1 MPGAPAPEYIQA
13 RRVLLDALDVLTAH
27 LPGLTLVGAQAV
39 YLHTGSAAIAVPEY
53 TTDADMAVA
62 PDLIAESP
70 LMVDA
75 LTTAGFQQASDPGR
89 WISPDGIYLDLL
101 VPESLA
107 GPGRRGANLGV
118 HGRQAAR
125 RAHGLEAAL
134 IDRKSTTITALDP
147 GDPRSFEVWVAGPA
161 ALLVAKTIKISER
174 TGTTGRAVDKDAL
187 DIMRL
192 LRAVTTADLVTGI
205 DRLLS
210 DEHSAAT
217 TREAIE
223 AFGGL
228 FSSTD
233 SEGTLMAV
241 RAASPLEDAEVI
253 AASIVALATDLLGRL
268 PR

>member
-1 MPGAPAPEYIQA
+1 MNGVPATEYIQA
-13 RRVLLDALDVLTAH
+13 RRVLLDALEVLTAH
-27 LPGLTLVGAQAV
+27 TPGLTLVGAQAV
-39 YLHTGSAAIAVPEY
+39 YLHTGGAAIAVPEY

-75 LTTAGFQQASDPGR
+75 LTTAGFQQTPDPGR
-89 WISPDGIYLDLL
+89 WMSRDGIYLDLL

-107 GPGRRGANLGV
+107 GPGRRGADLGV
-118 HGRQAAR
+118 HGRLAAR

-134 IDRKSTTITALDP
+134 VDREITTVAALD
-147 GDPRSFEVWVAGPA
+147 DRDTRALDVWVAGPA
-161 ALLVAKTIKISER
+161 ALLVAKTIKIHER

-187 DIMRL
+187 DILRL
-192 LRAVTTADLVTGI
+192 LRAVPTADLQAGM

-210 DEHSAAT
+210 NEISSET

-228 FSSTD
+228 FASED
-233 SEGTLMAV
+233 SEGTIMAV
-241 RAASPLEDAEVI
+241 RAASPLEDPDVV
-253 AASIVALATDLLGRL
+253 AASIVALANDLLDRL

>member
-1 MPGAPAPEYIQA
+1 MAGVPAPEYIQA

-39 YLHTGSAAIAVPEY
+39 YLHTGGAAIAVPEY

-70 LMVDA
+70 LLVDA
-75 LTTAGFQQASDPGR
+75 LTAAGFHQALDPGR
-89 WISPDGIYLDLL
+89 WMSPDGVYLDLL
-101 VPESLA
+101 VPDSLA
-107 GPGRRGANLGV
+107 GPGRRGADLGV
-118 HGRQAAR
+118 HGRLAAR

-134 IDRKSTTITALDP
+134 VDRESTSIAALDP
-147 GDPRSFEVWVAGPA
+147 GDPRAFEVWVAGPA
-161 ALLVAKTIKISER
+161 ALIVAKTIKIDER

-187 DIMRL
+187 DILRL
-192 LRAVTTADLVTGI
+192 LRAIPTADLEAGMN
-205 DRLLS
+205 RLLS
-210 DEHSAAT
+210 DGISSATAA
-217 TREAIE
+217 EAIE

-228 FSSTD
+228 FASRD
-233 SEGTLMAV
+233 SEGTIMAV
-241 RAASPLEDAEVI
+241 RAASPLEDPDVV